1 VKGKPPLSHVCSIP
15 EAAAIL
21 NLSERR
27 VLIFATEGRIEGKRL
42 KREWVLSLASV
53 RAFKKKPRPGGR
65 PKA

>member
-1 VKGKPPLSHVCSIP
+1 MKPPLSLVCSNP

-53 RAFKKKPRPGGR
+53 KAFKKKPRPGGR